1 MIFFKIVR
9 EKSYLNKFSKV
20 FVVGVH
26 HCANWLQRSVVASF
40 IARRAIVFATYTGVP
55 DKKCVNL
62 CLMSVCPMSD
72 VTLQDCRFF
81 ARL

>member
-1 MIFFKIVR
+1 MKEQKLRSQPAVTMPLSDAEFKALEGFGAHTDI
-9 EKSYLNKFSKV
+9 KL
-20 FVVGVH
+20 
-26 HCANWLQRSVVASF
+26 F

-62 CLMSVCPMSD
+62 CPSVRLWVWCLSD